1 MSNPLRKDFPLLAQ
15 DLPSGPLVYLD
26 SAATT
31 QKPQSVL
38 DAMSHYYTHNNANVH
53 RAAHQLAANASQAL
67 EDSREAVRGFI
78 NANETAEILFT
89 SGTTESINL
98 LANCLTERLQPD
110 DEILISHLEH
120 HSNIVPWQLLAQRTG
135 ARVVACNVQDNGDL
149 DLNDLQ
155 QHLDRKKTKVV
166 AIAHVSNALGTVHPI
181 AKVVEMAQTAGAL
194 AIVDGAQAV
203 GHMPVNVQALGC
215 DAYAF
220 SGHKMYGPTGV
231 GVLYGRRELLDS
243 LPPWQGG
250 GEMILTVSIEKST
263 YNELPHKFE
272 AGTPPIAEIVGLGA
286 AIDYLATIDRP
297 SAAERERRLLQ
308 WTVSQIKQIP
318 GYRIV
323 GEPFM
328 RSGVVSFVHEMGH
341 PHDIATLLDQQS
353 IAVRS
358 GHHCAMPLMDHL
370 GISGTIR
377 ASFGLYNTTEDAQ
390 RLIDGL
396 HKAASFL

>member
-1 MSNPLRKDFPLLAQ
+1 MNNPLRKDFPLLTQKLA
-15 DLPSGPLVYLD
+15 SGPLTYLD

-31 QKPQSVL
+31 QKPQFVL
-38 DAMSHYYTHNNANVH
+38 DAMTHYYTHSNANVH
-53 RAAHQLAANASQAL
+53 RAAHQLAASATQAL

-78 NANETAEILFT
+78 NANEAAEILFT
-89 SGTTESINL
+89 AGTTESINL
-98 LANCLTERLQPD
+98 IANCLTGRLNAG

-135 ARVVACNVQDNGDL
+135 AQVVACNVQDNGDL

-155 QHLDRKKTKVV
+155 AQLDRKKTKVV
-166 AIAHVSNALGTVHPI
+166 ALGHVSNALGTVHPI
-181 AKVVEMAQTAGAL
+181 AKVVEMAHAAGAL
-194 AIVDGAQAV
+194 CIVDGAQAV

-220 SGHKMYGPTGV
+220 SAHKMYGPTGV
-231 GVLYGRRELLDS
+231 GVLYGQRELLDS

-250 GEMILTVSIEKST
+250 GEMILSVSIGEST

-272 AGTPPIAEIVGLGA
+272 AGTPPIAEIIGLGA
-286 AIDYLATIDRP
+286 AVNYLTTIDRAA
-297 SAAERERRLLQ
+297 AAERERHVLQ

-328 RSGVVSFVHEMGH
+328 RSGVVSFVHESGH
-341 PHDIATLLDQQS
+341 PHDIATLLDQQG

-358 GHHCAMPLMDHL
+358 GHHCAMPLMEHL
-370 GISGTIR
+370 GITGTIR
-377 ASFGLYNTTEDAQ
+377 ASFGLYNNTEDAQ